1 MYFKGSSKY
10 LELDRVPWTGLYL
23 GLDRVPW
30 TGPCTLNWI
39 VFLEL
44 NLITLNWTVYLEL
57 GRYIELDRVPW
68 TGPCTLNW
76 TGYLGLDRVHRTGL
90 SSLNW
95 IVYPW
100 TGLCSL
106 NWTHGTSDL
115 GQDTRYLEQDMVF
128 QFSPY
133 HTDFTLHDLHCTSW
147 VMVPH
152 LTQRNLPDLAV
163 PTTPP
168 DLTVPHPI
176 WH

>member
-57 GRYIELDRVPW
+57 DRVPWTGLDWVPW
-68 TGPCTLNW
+68 TGPCTPNW
-76 TGYLGLDRVHRTGL
+76 TVFLEL
-90 SSLNW
+90 
-95 IVYPW
+95 
-100 TGLCSL
+100 
-106 NWTHGTSDL
+106 
-115 GQDTRYLEQDMVF
+115 DTRYLEQDTVF

-133 HTDFTLHDLHCTSW
+133 HTDFTLHDLHYTSW